1 MKKRISITHV
11 VAMTAFVLLVSA
23 CGSKKVLVN
32 DKQGKVDATT
42 SARPSSAT
50 KPQPTGAETLSVK
63 KMSAVMRVN
72 DNAVTTETISSK
84 IKFNIKTGSKDIT
97 VPGTLRMK
105 KDDVIRLHLQIPILG
120 SEAGRLEFTKDY
132 VLILDRIHKEYIKA
146 DYNQV
151 EFLQRNGL
159 TGADIDKYLL
169 HQANMRII
177 ECIREHLEQPREKF
191 PTNIQKYGNTS
202 SASVGILIDELSRAG
217 ELKDGQTLMISTF
230 GGGFVTAA
238 AILDWSA
245 IQY

>member
-1 MKKRISITHV
+1 MEERTTPLVMEGREVFRIAVESCINDV
-11 VAMTAFVLLVSA
+11 DVL
-23 CGSKKVLVN
+23 
-32 DKQGKVDATT
+32 
-42 SARPSSAT
+42 
-50 KPQPTGAETLSVK
+50 
-63 KMSAVMRVN
+63 
-72 DNAVTTETISSK
+72 
-84 IKFNIKTGSKDIT
+84 
-97 VPGTLRMK
+97 
-105 KDDVIRLHLQIPILG
+105 
-120 SEAGRLEFTKDY
+120 
-132 VLILDRIHKEYIKA
+132 
-146 DYNQV
+146 
-151 EFLQRNGL
+151 LQRNGL